1 MNTVAIVQARMGST
15 RLPKKVMKE
24 INSVPMIGLLLNR
37 LSKSKRISEIVLA
50 TSKEDS
56 NKPLIDY
63 VNSTGIPV
71 ECGSEDNVLER
82 FYKVAKKYEAE
93 IIVRITGDC
102 PLVDPKIVDSL
113 IEKFISNNVDYASN
127 VNPPT
132 FPDGMDVEVIS
143 FSSLEKAHMKSKDE
157 FDLEHVTPFIRR
169 NEKKQFNLSYKEDF
183 SGLRWTVDEYKDLKV
198 VEKIFNNFHPN
209 IHFDWEDAL
218 IFHHSNG
225 FIAENENIIRNQGLT
240 MKKGPKLYKR
250 AKEIIPG
257 GNMLLSKRPEMFL
270 PEIWP
275 SYFSR
280 AKGCKVWDM
289 DGTEYLDMSIMGIGT
304 NILGYGHEEVDE
316 VVNEVIK
323 KGNMSTLNC
332 PEEVYLAERLI
343 EINSWSDMVR
353 LARTGGEANAIAIR
367 IARAASGKDN
377 VAICGYHG
385 WHDWYLAANI
395 KSKDG
400 LDEHLLSG
408 LETNGVPK
416 SLEGT
421 VFPFRYNDYEELEK
435 IVNNHDIGVIKMEV
449 IRNKGPEDNFLEK
462 VRELSSKKGIVL
474 IFDECTSGFRESF
487 GGIHKNFNVDPDIA
501 MFGKALGNGYGVTA
515 IVGKKEAMEAA
526 QNSFMSSTF
535 WTERIGPAA
544 AIKTLEIMEDIK
556 SWEQISK
563 TGKYIKEEWQK
574 LFSTYNLD
582 VNISGISALPTFTF
596 QNKNH
601 QAYKTFITQEML
613 KKNFIAA
620 TSIYVCIN
628 HTKELIDNYISELE
642 PLLKTIEECE
652 NGKDINDLLDGP
664 ISHDGF
670 ARLN

>member
-1 MNTVAIVQARMGST
+1 M
-15 RLPKKVMKE
+15 
-24 INSVPMIGLLLNR
+24 
-37 LSKSKRISEIVLA
+37 
-50 TSKEDS
+50 
-56 NKPLIDY
+56 
-63 VNSTGIPV
+63 
-71 ECGSEDNVLER
+71 
-82 FYKVAKKYEAE
+82 
-93 IIVRITGDC
+93 
-102 PLVDPKIVDSL
+102 
-113 IEKFISNNVDYASN
+113 
-127 VNPPT
+127 
-132 FPDGMDVEVIS
+132 
-143 FSSLEKAHMKSKDE
+143 
-157 FDLEHVTPFIRR
+157 
-169 NEKKQFNLSYKEDF
+169 
-183 SGLRWTVDEYKDLKV
+183 
-198 VEKIFNNFHPN
+198 
-209 IHFDWEDAL
+209 
-218 IFHHSNG
+218 
-225 FIAENENIIRNQGLT
+225 
-240 MKKGPKLYKR
+240 
-250 AKEIIPG
+250 
-257 GNMLLSKRPEMFL
+257 
-270 PEIWP
+270 
-275 SYFSR
+275 
-280 AKGCKVWDM
+280 
-289 DGTEYLDMSIMGIGT
+289 
-304 NILGYGHEEVDE
+304 
-316 VVNEVIK
+316 
-323 KGNMSTLNC
+323 
-332 PEEVYLAERLI
+332 
-343 EINSWSDMVR
+343 
-353 LARTGGEANAIAIR
+353 
-367 IARAASGKDN
+367 
-377 VAICGYHG
+377 
-385 WHDWYLAANI
+385 
-395 KSKDG
+395 
-400 LDEHLLSG
+400 DEHLLSG

-435 IVNNHDIGVIKMEV
+435 IVDNHDIGVIKMEV

-515 IVGKKEAMEAA
+515 IVGRKEAMEAA

-582 VNISGISALPTFTF
+582 VNISGISALPNFTF

-642 PLLKTIEECE
+642 PLLKAIEECE

>member
-1 MNTVAIVQARMGST
+1 
-15 RLPKKVMKE
+15 
-24 INSVPMIGLLLNR
+24 MI
-37 LSKSKRISEIVLA
+37 
-50 TSKEDS
+50 
-56 NKPLIDY
+56 
-63 VNSTGIPV
+63 
-71 ECGSEDNVLER
+71 
-82 FYKVAKKYEAE
+82 F
-93 IIVRITGDC
+93 
-102 PLVDPKIVDSL
+102 
-113 IEKFISNNVDYASN
+113 
-127 VNPPT
+127 
-132 FPDGMDVEVIS
+132 
-143 FSSLEKAHMKSKDE
+143 
-157 FDLEHVTPFIRR
+157 
-169 NEKKQFNLSYKEDF
+169 
-183 SGLRWTVDEYKDLKV
+183 
-198 VEKIFNNFHPN
+198 
-209 IHFDWEDAL
+209 
-218 IFHHSNG
+218 
-225 FIAENENIIRNQGLT
+225 
-240 MKKGPKLYKR
+240 
-250 AKEIIPG
+250 
-257 GNMLLSKRPEMFL
+257 SKRPELMS
-270 PEIWP
+270 PGNWPVYYKKTNGCEIE
-275 SYFSR
+275 
-280 AKGCKVWDM
+280 DI
-289 DGTEYLDMSIMGIGT
+289 DGNTFYDLSLMGVGT
-304 NILGYGHEEVDE
+304 NILGYRNKTVDKK
-316 VVNEVIK
+316 VIQVIK
-323 KGNMSTLNC
+323 NGNISTLNNLY
-332 PEEVYLAERLI
+332 ELKLAKLLI
-343 EINSWSDMVR
+343 QIHPWSQQAKF
-353 LARTGGEANAIAIR
+353 ARTGGEANAIAIR
-367 IARAASGKDN
+367 IARVATNNGKIA
-377 VAICGYHG
+377 VCGYHG

-421 VFPFRYNDYEELEK
+421 VFPFRYNDYQELEK
-435 IVNNHDIGVIKMEV
+435 IVDAHDIGVIKMEV

-515 IVGKKEAMEAA
+515 IVGRKEAMEAA

-563 TGKYIKEEWQK
+563 TGKYIIEEWQK

-582 VNISGISALPTFTF
+582 VKISGISALPTFTF